1 MNPNNHQAR
10 FFSDNG
16 RPIRVLRFVHE
27 YTLQHKQSPTIREV
41 GAGCDIS
48 STSVVNYYIDELMK
62 FGCLE
67 EPERSLDGYAKSRFL
82 RLTETGLN
90 NIGLKTVKCQAR
102 GSDHI
107 VGKVHRYIATN
118 TENKSCQ

>member
-1 MNPNNHQAR
+1 MNPRNHQAR

-41 GAGCDIS
+41 GEGCDIS
-48 STSVVNYYIDELMK
+48 SMSVVNYYVDELMK

-67 EPERSLDGYAKSRFL
+67 QPERSLDGYAKSRFL
-82 RLTETGLN
+82 RLTEIGLN
-90 NIGLKTVKCQAR
+90 NIGLETVVCPQC
-102 GSDHI
+102 GSHI
-107 VGKVHRYIATN
+107 VGKHHR
-118 TENKSCQ
+118 